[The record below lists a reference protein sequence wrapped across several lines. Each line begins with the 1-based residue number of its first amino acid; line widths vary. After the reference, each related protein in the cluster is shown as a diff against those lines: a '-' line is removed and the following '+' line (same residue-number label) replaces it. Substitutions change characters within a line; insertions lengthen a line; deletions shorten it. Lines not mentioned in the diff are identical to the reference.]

1 MTSNFTTYDV
11 LKYVYNEASSKL
23 RSQIKMVRN
32 RDNSFNEEMLEFES
46 LSLKLDHLRF
56 QPSLRSI
63 EKILAVSK
71 KQKFES
77 N

>member
-32 RDNSFNEEMLEFES
+32 RDNSFNEEMLKSES
-46 LSLKLDHLRF
+46 LSLKLDYLRF
-56 QPSLRSI
+56 QPSIRSI
-63 EKILAVSK
+63 GKILAVSK